1 MKLSE
6 KGIETI
12 FSALL
17 KTIEERDLVFRR
29 ISQGVFKK
37 HIEQLKFEPDDFE
50 MPTTPNGNEINE
62 LDAKIAEVP
71 TTPKEVRLTVEEA
84 KEIIG
89 TYIWTNCE
97 IVKQHGIPELKIKN
111 PNWLIHLLERIEQ
124 AEKGNEQ

>member
-37 HIEQLKFEPDDFE
+37 HIEVLEFEPDDFE
-50 MPTTPNGNEINE
+50 MVTTPNSEKIKG
-62 LDAKIAEVP
+62 LDVKTKDLP
-71 TTPKEVRLTVEEA
+71 TTPKEVHLTVEEA
-84 KEIIG
+84 NLLFKVIDGFFDMRLPTTKEIVAL
-89 TYIWTNCE
+89 N
-97 IVKQHGIPELKIKN
+97 KLKVRV
-111 PNWLIHLLERIEQ
+111 ERIAK
-124 AEKGNEQ
+124 AEKCDEVH

>member
-17 KTIEERDLVFRR
+17 KTIEERDLVFRQ

-37 HIEQLKFEPDDFE
+37 HIEALDFEPDDFE
-50 MPTTPNGNEINE
+50 MT
-62 LDAKIAEVP
+62 

-84 KEIIG
+84 K
-89 TYIWTNCE
+89 
-97 IVKQHGIPELKIKN
+97 
-111 PNWLIHLLERIEQ
+111 HLLCIVMDCKHDHCITQEEAETFREFVKRIEQ
-124 AEKGNEQ
+124 AEKEQ